1 MEDIKCKANHEK
13 FSKYSDDCMGILHSS
28 SFFDKNCDVSVFRS
42 ERPGIYSFNKRL
54 KYLKKNGFVLDDAF
68 FEKLYSAFSY
78 VCHYGR
84 VDSIFGNKFSGF
96 VYDKNGM
103 RYYLWITIN
112 SDGIVFNSQCFD
124 TKSNEVLNLC
134 GTYENLDD
142 KCSYNIEYDLNYN
155 VDKDIY
161 SHNIATLVSNGYEVS
176 SLERNSFKNF
186 FEDSYSGAPCISST
200 VEENQRVRDCN
211 YVIENRSS
219 KVDVSNK
226 DGVLIETSN
235 NFGTFIGVIDKER
248 PTSLKSS
255 QCYLVDKEI
264 FDCYLNGK
272 SDALD
277 IYNHGKESKRV
288 RTF

>member
-1 MEDIKCKANHEK
+1 MENSKYKSNYEK
-13 FSKYSDDCMGILHSS
+13 FSKYSDICMGILDGS
-28 SFFDKNCDVSVFRS
+28 SFFDKNDVVSTTRS
-42 ERPGIYSFNKRL
+42 GHPGICSFDKRL
-54 KYLKKNGFVLDDAF
+54 VCLKKSDSILDSAF
-68 FEKLYSAFSY
+68 FEKMYRAFSY
-78 VCHYGR
+78 VCNYGK
-84 VDSIFGNKFSGF
+84 VDSIRGNKFSGF
-96 VYDKNGM
+96 VYDRNKM
-103 RYYLWITIN
+103 KYYLWITIN
-112 SDGIVFNSQCFD
+112 NDGIVFNSQCFD

-142 KCSYNIEYDLNYN
+142 KCSYNVEYDLNYN

-161 SHNIATLVSNGYEVS
+161 SHNITTLVSNGYEVS
-176 SLERNSFKNF
+176 SLEHNSFKNF
-186 FEDSYSGAPCISST
+186 FDDSYSGAPCISLT

-226 DGVLIETSN
+226 DGFLIKSSHDS
-235 NFGTFIGVIDKER
+235 GTFIGMINEES

-264 FDCYLNGK
+264 FDCYLNGN

-277 IYNHGKESKRV
+277 IYNRGKENKRML
-288 RTF
+288 TL